1 MLRRSRSK
9 CEARYISDFMRLL
22 AKIVPTALALGLT
35 AATGVVC
42 AQQQQSEL
50 PDIGN
55 PVAATITVDEERQI
69 GEMITKQLRDQGA
82 VIDDPEVDEYVQS
95 LGLRL
100 ASQASDPATRHF
112 QYFTVKEPGINA
124 FAIFGGYIFCNY
136 GTILASGNESEL
148 ASVLA
153 HETAH
158 VTQRH
163 LARAVNAES
172 HQGIEQAATILGAIL
187 IGVLAGGNGQAME
200 GAIVAAQSANVQ
212 RQINFTRTQ
221 EYEADRVGIGFLAS
235 AGFDPNAMANFF
247 EHMARIEGLNN
258 AWVPEMLRDHPVSA
272 NRVAEARARAA
283 QYERRRPVQSVSY
296 GLIKER
302 LRVITSPREELLHQ
316 YDQLYTNREL
326 DLDKSYGKA
335 LTLMAVGRPAEAVTI
350 LQPLVAHH
358 QGVTLLH
365 DAYGQALVQ
374 AKETQQGLTEFETAL
389 KLFPRNVPLTVRYA
403 EALMSAGRARDAHI
417 ALLDLFNNVEPTP
430 PQIQLTAQAAS
441 AAGDA
446 GDAYY
451 YMSEYNIANGEL
463 SLSVQQLQ
471 LALNAPNLTVVQR
484 ERYQARLDEIR
495 DYLAQARMQR
505 TSNR

>member
-1 MLRRSRSK
+1 M
-9 CEARYISDFMRLL
+9 
-22 AKIVPTALALGLT
+22 PLGLT

-42 AQQQQSEL
+42 AQQQQQQSEL

-69 GEMITKQLRDQGA
+69 GEMITKQLRDQGK

-112 QYFTVKEPGINA
+112 QYFTVREPGINA

-163 LARAVNAES
+163 LARAVNAQS

-200 GAIVAAQSANVQ
+200 GAIAAAQGAAIQ
-212 RQINFTRTQ
+212 QQINFTRTQ

-247 EHMARIEGLNN
+247 EHMARIEGLND

-283 QYERRRPVQSVSY
+283 QYERRKPVQSVATASSRS
-296 GLIKER
+296 GCGC
-302 LRVITSPREELLHQ
+302 ITTPARRTRAPVQ
-316 YDQLYTNREL
+316 DQLYTSREPE
-326 DLDKSYGKA
+326 LDKSYGQA
-335 LTLMAVGRPAEAVTI
+335 LTLMADRPSGGGGADPATARGAS
-350 LQPLVAHH
+350 PGHH
-358 QGVTLLH
+358 AAACRL
-365 DAYGQALVQ
+365 GQAQMQ
-374 AKETQQGLTEFETAL
+374 AKETQRGSDRHSKRRSSF
-389 KLFPRNVPLTVRYA
+389 
-403 EALMSAGRARDAHI
+403 SRATFR
-417 ALLDLFNNVEPTP
+417 
-430 PQIQLTAQAAS
+430 
-441 AAGDA
+441 
-446 GDAYY
+446 
-451 YMSEYNIANGEL
+451 
-463 SLSVQQLQ
+463 
-471 LALNAPNLTVVQR
+471 
-484 ERYQARLDEIR
+484 
-495 DYLAQARMQR
+495 
-505 TSNR
+505 

>member
-1 MLRRSRSK
+1 
-9 CEARYISDFMRLL
+9 
-22 AKIVPTALALGLT
+22 LT
-35 AATGVVC
+35 VATGAVS
-42 AQQQQSEL
+42 AQTEL

-69 GEMITKQLRDQGA
+69 GEMITKQLRDQGKI
-82 VIDDPEVDEYVQS
+82 IDDPEVDEYVQS

-112 QYFTVKEPGINA
+112 QYFTVNEPGVNA
-124 FAIFGGYIFCNY
+124 FAIFGGFIFCNY

-163 LARAVNAES
+163 LAREVNAQS
-172 HQGIEQAATILGAIL
+172 HQGLEQAATILGAIL

-200 GAIVAAQSANVQ
+200 GAVAAAEGMAIQ

-247 EHMARIEGLNN
+247 EAMSRHEGLNG
-258 AWVPEMLRDHPVSA
+258 AWVPEMLRDHPVTA

-283 QYERRRPVQSVSY
+283 QYEHRKPNQSVGY
-296 GLIKER
+296 ALIKER
-302 LRVITSPREELLHQ
+302 VRVLTTPREELIH
-316 YDQLYTNREL
+316 LYTDIGAEHEPE
-326 DLDKSYGKA
+326 LDKSYGQA
-335 LTLMAVGRPAEAVTI
+335 LTLIAIGRPAAAVAI
-350 LQPLVAHH
+350 LEPLVNHH
-358 QGVTLLH
+358 QGNTLLY
-365 DAYGQALVQ
+365 AALGQAQ
-374 AKETQQGLTEFETAL
+374 MAAKEPKEGLATFETAL
-389 KLFPRNVPLTVRYA
+389 GLFPRNVPLSIRYA
-403 EALMSAGRARDAHI
+403 EALLSAGRPRDAHM
-417 ALLDLFNNVEPTP
+417 ALLDLFNNIEPTP
-430 PQIQLTAQAAS
+430 PQIRLTAMAAS

-451 YMSEYNIANGEL
+451 YMSEYHIANGDL
-463 SLSVQQLQ
+463 TLSVQQLQ
-471 LALNAPNLTVVQR
+471 LALTAPNLTIVQK

-495 DYLAQARMQR
+495 DYLATAHMQR
-505 TSNR
+505 ASNNQ

>member
-1 MLRRSRSK
+1 
-9 CEARYISDFMRLL
+9 MRLL
-22 AKIVPTALALGLT
+22 AKLFPAAIALSLT

-42 AQQQQSEL
+42 AQSDL

-69 GEMITKQLRDQGA
+69 GEMITKQLRDQGQI
-82 VIDDPEVDEYVQS
+82 IDDPEVDEYVQS

-112 QYFTVKEPGINA
+112 QYFTVREPGINA

-172 HQGIEQAATILGAIL
+172 HQGLEQVATILGAIL

-200 GAIVAAQSANVQ
+200 GAIVAAEGASIQ

-258 AWVPEMLRDHPVSA
+258 AWVPEMLRDHPVTA

-283 QYERRRPVQSVSY
+283 QYERRKPVQSASY
-296 GLIKER
+296 SLIKER
-302 LRVITSPREELLHQ
+302 LRVLTTPREELIHQ
-316 YDQLYTNREL
+316 YGTLYSGDHEPE
-326 DLDKSYGKA
+326 LDKSYGQA
-335 LTLMAVGRPAEAVTI
+335 LTLMAIGRPAEAVTI
-350 LQPLVAHH
+350 LRPLVAHH
-358 QGVTLLH
+358 EGITLLH
-365 DAYGQALVQ
+365 DALGQALMQ
-374 AKETQQGLTEFETAL
+374 AKETKQGLDVFESAL
-389 KLFPRNVPLTVRYA
+389 QLFPRNVPLTVRYA
-403 EALMSAGRARDAHI
+403 EALMSAGRARDAHVT
-417 ALLDLFNNVEPTP
+417 LLDLFNNVEPTP
-430 PQIQLTAQAAS
+430 PQIRLTAQAAS

-451 YMSEYNIANGEL
+451 YMSEYHIANGDL
-463 SLSVQQLQ
+463 TLSVQQLQ
-471 LALNAPNLTVVQR
+471 LALNSPNLTVVQK

-495 DYLAQARMQR
+495 DYLAQVRMQR
-505 TSNR
+505 TSNRQ

>member
-1 MLRRSRSK
+1 
-9 CEARYISDFMRLL
+9 MRLL
-22 AKIVPTALALGLT
+22 AKILPAVVALSLT

-42 AQQQQSEL
+42 GQQQSEL

-55 PVAATITVDEERQI
+55 PAAATITVDEERQI
-69 GEMITKQLRDQGA
+69 GEMITKQLRDRGV

-100 ASQASDPATRHF
+100 ASQAQDPATRHF
-112 QYFTVKEPGINA
+112 QYFTIREPSINA

-200 GAIVAAQSANVQ
+200 GAIAAAQGANIQ
-212 RQINFTRTQ
+212 RQINFTRAQ

-247 EHMARIEGLNN
+247 EHLSRLQGLNN
-258 AWVPEMLRDHPVSA
+258 AWVPEMLLDHPVNAS
-272 NRVAEARARAA
+272 RVAEARARAA
-283 QYERRRPVQSVSY
+283 QYEHRRPAQSVSY

-302 LRVITSPREELLHQ
+302 LRVITTERDELIHQ
-316 YDQLYTNREL
+316 YDALYTKDREL
-326 DLDKSYGKA
+326 DLDKQYGQA
-335 LTLMAVGRPAEAVTI
+335 LTLMAIGRPAEAVPI
-350 LQPLVAHH
+350 LQPLVTRH
-358 QGVTLLH
+358 QGYTLLH
-365 DAYGQALVQ
+365 DALGQALMQ
-374 AKETQQGLTEFETAL
+374 SKQTKQGLAEFENAL
-389 KLFPRNVPLTVRYA
+389 ALFPRNVPLTVRYA

-451 YMSEYNIANGEL
+451 YMSEYHIANGEL
-463 SLSVQQLQ
+463 TLSVQQLQ
-471 LALNAPNLTVVQR
+471 LALNAPNLTVVQK